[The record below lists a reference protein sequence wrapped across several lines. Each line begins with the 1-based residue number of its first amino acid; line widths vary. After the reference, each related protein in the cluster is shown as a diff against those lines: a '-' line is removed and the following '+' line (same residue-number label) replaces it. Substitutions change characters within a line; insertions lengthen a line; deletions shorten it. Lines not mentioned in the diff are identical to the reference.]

1 MDDDDTVQELRPGMR
16 VIARLSDAEFTAVL
30 AEINA
35 AKRAAGHKP
44 RRQRRRNLTDKLI
57 AKAKAAG
64 ATSVVVEGVEMRF
77 GPGGITAAAS
87 PDPWQADL
95 ERWKQ

>member
-1 MDDDDTVQELRPGMR
+1 MDEVLRPGMR
-16 VIARLSDAEFTAVL
+16 VIASLSDAEFTAL
-30 AEINA
+30 LSELRPA
-35 AKRAAGHKP
+35 HTPP
-44 RRQRRRNLTDKLI
+44 RRRKPTVDKLI

-64 ATSVVVEGVEMRF
+64 ATSVMVEGVEMRF
-77 GPGGITAAAS
+77 GEPGAVPS

>member
-64 ATSVVVEGVEMRF
+64 ATSVMVEGVEMRF
-77 GPGGITAAAS
+77 GGPGAAATS
-87 PDPWQADL
+87 TDPWQADL